1 MLTLPIKRKWFTM
14 IRAGDKKEEYR
25 DNTPYYRARFFDHI
39 GEEMDVILRNGYAA
53 SSPSMRC
60 RVLVDFG
67 NGRPDWGAIP
77 GREYFILK
85 ILEHE
90 DVVPEIFVL
99 KARRCKRCGGLLT
112 SKKAVKNGFGHVCY
126 IKHKAEKEEK
136 ERQISLFGDE

>member
-1 MLTLPIKRKWFTM
+1 
-14 IRAGDKKEEYR
+14 
-25 DNTPYYRARFFDHI
+25 
-39 GEEMDVILRNGYAA
+39 MDVILRNGYAA

-67 NGRPDWGAIP
+67 NGRPDWGAVP
-77 GREYFILK
+77 DREYFILK